1 MLGNKE
7 YDVREIIITQTESNQ
22 RLSKMLGRYLGKA
35 PSSFIYKM
43 LRKKNITLNGKKA
56 LGNEVLKTGDEV
68 KIYLAEET
76 IAKFTANEVSI
87 TDFQLDVIYEDEH
100 IILVNKPVGILSQKA
115 KESDESMVE
124 HIISYLLKEGKITKE
139 SLLKFRPSICNRLD
153 RNTSGIITA
162 GKTLIGA
169 KELSRLFKE
178 KGLLKYYLC
187 IVVGEVLEGADVKGY
202 LHKDNEK
209 NTVKITNNKRKNGMT
224 HSRDDNGKA
233 SDKGSFNGRIDYNE
247 IETKYWPIKTNGKIT
262 LLKVQLV
269 TGKTHQIRAH
279 LASLGH
285 PILGDY
291 KYGNVKI
298 NELYKEKYGLES
310 QLLHASQLIFPEMKG
325 ALEGLSGREF
335 VADPPKMFQKVKL
348 QNFLIDS

>member
-1 MLGNKE
+1 M
-7 YDVREIIITQTESNQ
+7 REIIITKTESNQ

-76 IAKFTANEVSI
+76 IGKFAADEVSI
-87 TDFQLDVIYEDEH
+87 TDFQLDIIYEDEH

-162 GKTLIGA
+162 GKTLTGA
-169 KELSRLFKE
+169 RELSRLFKE
-178 KGLLKYYLC
+178 GGLLKYYLC
-187 IVVGEVLEGADVKGY
+187 IVVGEVLEGAGVKGY

-209 NTVKITNNKRKNGMT
+209 NAVKITYNKQEDEMAYCEVN
-224 HSRDDNGKA
+224 NGKA
-233 SDKGSFNGRIDYNE
+233 SDREISHSRINYNE
-247 IETKYWPIKTNGKIT
+247 IETKYWPIKTNGEIT
-262 LLKVQLV
+262 LLKVHLI

-310 QLLHASQLIFPEMKG
+310 QLLHASQLIFPQMQGE
-325 ALEGLSGREF
+325 LEKLSGGDF
-335 VADPPKMFQKVKL
+335 VANPPKLFQNVKV
-348 QNFLIDS
+348 QNFCD